1 MVTYNVYH
9 KGITAINHYIR
20 QGHHLVDLYVSLD
33 RGMQPSVMVNIGYL
47 VYTTSIKVTTH
58 PKILILYDNKLE
70 NSEGDIL
77 NVREYRKSNFMLQ
90 KDSLPL

>member
-1 MVTYNVYH
+1 
-9 KGITAINHYIR
+9 
-20 QGHHLVDLYVSLD
+20 
-33 RGMQPSVMVNIGYL
+33 MVNIGYL
-47 VYTTSIKVTTH
+47 VYTTSIKVTTR

-70 NSEGDIL
+70 NSEGEIL